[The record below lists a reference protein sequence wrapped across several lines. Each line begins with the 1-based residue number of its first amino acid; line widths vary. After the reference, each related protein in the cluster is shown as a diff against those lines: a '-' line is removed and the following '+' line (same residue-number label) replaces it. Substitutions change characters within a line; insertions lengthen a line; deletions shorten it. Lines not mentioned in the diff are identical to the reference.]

1 MQMFMRNEKYILFL
15 ALVSLQLSSSCTDSD
30 SVFTADLNQT
40 DSSEK
45 DEVDQQLKPFSKDR
59 SVDKILEDFD
69 RPLDSYPRITKEESF
84 KDNQGIV
91 YREGL
96 DEPFTGR
103 LIEYYEN
110 GKTSLSSTYLK
121 GLLHGLQVKFFESGN
136 RALEASFDQGVLSG
150 VKTRWWENGAVR
162 EEEYWDGGEYKGR
175 KLWDETGRLI
185 REELL
190 F

>member
-1 MQMFMRNEKYILFL
+1 MFMRNEKYILFL

-30 SVFTADLNQT
+30 SVFNDDLNQT

-69 RPLDSYPRITKEESF
+69 RPLDSYPRITKDESF

-91 YREGL
+91 YREGI

-103 LIEYYEN
+103 LIEYYEKLKKIVN
-110 GKTSLSSTYLK
+110 WGIFNSSQLQGGLSRIFSLHTISRKIIGTY
-121 GLLHGLQVKFFESGN
+121 S
-136 RALEASFDQGVLSG
+136 
-150 VKTRWWENGAVR
+150 
-162 EEEYWDGGEYKGR
+162 
-175 KLWDETGRLI
+175 
-185 REELL
+185 
-190 F
+190 

>member
-1 MQMFMRNEKYILFL
+1 MFMRNEKYILFL
-15 ALVSLQLSSSCTDSD
+15 ALVLLLLSSSCTDSD
-30 SVFTADLNQT
+30 SLVTADLNQT

-45 DEVDQQLKPFSKDR
+45 NDADQQLKPFSKDR

-91 YREGL
+91 YRKGL

-110 GKTSLSSTYLK
+110 GKTSLSSTYLE
-121 GLLHGLQVKFFESGN
+121 GLLMVCRL
-136 RALEASFDQGVLSG
+136 SFLKV
-150 VKTRWWENGAVR
+150 
-162 EEEYWDGGEYKGR
+162 
-175 KLWDETGRLI
+175 ETVH
-185 REELL
+185 
-190 F
+190 